1 MKRTATIVQG
11 LMGIC
16 GIAQIA
22 MGLLFWT
29 GNAFDF
35 VNLHM
40 FLGLAIVLL
49 LWILAALGLRAG
61 VPGGLAG
68 LAFVWGLIVPAFGM
82 TQAQILPGSLHW
94 IVQVVHLLL
103 GIVAL
108 GLGDTLARRI
118 KAAYTP
124 QAAQTATPFGIA
136 QR

>member
-11 LMGIC
+11 LMGVC
-16 GIAQIA
+16 GIVQIA
-22 MGLLFWT
+22 MGILFWT
-29 GNAFDF
+29 GNALDF

-49 LWILAALGLRAG
+49 LWIQAALGLRAG
-61 VPGGLAG
+61 APLGLVG
-68 LAFVWGLIVPAFGM
+68 LAFLWGLIVPAVGM

-103 GIVAL
+103 GLVAL

-118 KAAYTP
+118 KAAHSSRVAEPTAP
-124 QAAQTATPFGIA
+124 LRAA
-136 QR
+136 